1 MKQVLNESVIKDAV
15 AIILTDTNYKIQ
27 WVNDDF
33 SVITGYTFEEV
44 VGKKP
49 NLLQGEKSDINVIEK
64 IRKGLNK
71 KKSFKAEIINYRK
84 NGTEYL
90 CELFIHP
97 IYNIEGELTNYIAFE
112 IDVNNT
118 NNRRLSLMQVRQKY
132 HSSALD
138 DIEEIDLYTKLI
150 LLFDEEKIYLD
161 PDLKLGDIAQKLN
174 TSSKYL
180 SQVVNNQT
188 SKNLIHFV
196 NSYRIDEAKRKIID
210 KKNYHL
216 TTYGIAQTCGFKN
229 KST

>member
-1 MKQVLNESVIKDAV
+1 MFHRSECAAK
-15 AIILTDTNYKIQ
+15 
-27 WVNDDF
+27 
-33 SVITGYTFEEV
+33 
-44 VGKKP
+44 
-49 NLLQGEKSDINVIEK
+49 NLVKS
-64 IRKGLNK
+64 
-71 KKSFKAEIINYRK
+71 
-84 NGTEYL
+84 
-90 CELFIHP
+90 
-97 IYNIEGELTNYIAFE
+97 
-112 IDVNNT
+112 
-118 NNRRLSLMQVRQKY
+118 RQKY

-161 PDLKLGDIAQKLN
+161 PDLKLGDIAQKLY

-229 KST
+229 KSTFYKVFKEIISMTPKDYIRMMKQ